1 MNLDRDESKR
11 RSTRPNSNIEPP
23 KKKQKRDKSKKA
35 KSFFED
41 EAEEGQE
48 SDHEETKQIAKGKSR
63 IIKADCGII

>member
-1 MNLDRDESKR
+1 M
-11 RSTRPNSNIEPP
+11 EPP

-48 SDHEETKQIAKGKSR
+48 SDHEETKQIAKGKSK
-63 IIKADCGII
+63 IIKTDCGII